1 MNYVLNRGE
10 WCCSTLFHLKISFD
24 LVSIGRYIYFIAIE
38 LKLANKYVFTSPSIT
53 GIRSPTM
60 PCIPYKIN
68 FRIIIAVFYRLCIFF
83 FASRLALTLHIIS
96 REHSHWFWEEAR
108 DRQLKCAEYTFTH
121 FAHWFVWT
129 KWKVGKTHNRTTSQ
143 MIPFQFP
150 FFSLLFFLFIVCFI
164 GFLITFD
171 TNRGEIGFCCLRI
184 GQMICYNGLARRI
197 GKCKK
202 VEIHHIPASTN
213 LVTDFEIQIII
224 GFFDL
229 QLAPYRLRINTKFG
243 GGCADL
249 IRCFSW
255 RHFVWHNQFF

>member
-1 MNYVLNRGE
+1 M
-10 WCCSTLFHLKISFD
+10 
-24 LVSIGRYIYFIAIE
+24 
-38 LKLANKYVFTSPSIT
+38 FTSPSIT

-68 FRIIIAVFYRLCIFF
+68 FRIVIAVFYRLCIFF

-108 DRQLKCAEYTFTH
+108 DRQLKCAENTITH
-121 FAHWFVWT
+121 FVHWFVWT
-129 KWKVGKTHNRTTSQ
+129 KWKVGKNTQSNHIANDS
-143 MIPFQFP
+143 IPISV
-150 FFSLLFFLFIVCFI
+150 FFLTFFLFIVCFI

-197 GKCKK
+197 GIGKCKNA
-202 VEIHHIPASTN
+202 EIHHTPANTN

-255 RHFVWHNQFF
+255 RFFVWHNQFF